1 MVTFSGFVSE
11 EAVLD
16 ANANP
21 CLFSKLTCSSWSIFV
36 LAEVAEGNDYFDGI
50 FSYYI
55 HIVVLYV

>member
-1 MVTFSGFVSE
+1 M
-11 EAVLD
+11 LD

-21 CLFSKLTCSSWSIFV
+21 RLFSKLTCSSWSIFV
-36 LAEVAEGNDYFDGI
+36 LAEVAEGNYYFDGI